1 MKEHKVEG
9 LICLKDDLGIE
20 YKVSRIEYI
29 IWENGEFEY
38 RFIPNYQII
47 DLLDS
52 SVFQGIPGLDLSL
65 RQNIYI
71 RRNRIPVFISE
82 RTPAA
87 NREDLWNLLED
98 CDMQYLNPLEW
109 LIKTDTK
116 YIGDRL
122 YVRKDESENVYCLKT
137 VDTDTSKLNRTVDI
151 IRKILD
157 YICFGYDVVYDGFII
172 GQSNRKDC
180 YNLLYRLYKKET
192 KHLKQLQKDGIEKAK
207 AEGRYRGRKGLQ
219 VDDTK
224 LFEVCKKYRNKQIS
238 ANEAAH
244 LLNMSK
250 STFFRRLKKT
260 EVNINEHSKPS
271 IQT

>member
-20 YKVSRIEYI
+20 YMVSGIEYI
-29 IWENGEFEY
+29 LWENEEFEY

-65 RQNIYI
+65 REYSYT
-71 RRNRIPVFISE
+71 RRNRVPVFISE

-122 YVRKDESENVYCLKT
+122 YVRKAEYENIYCQKII
-137 VDTDTSKLNRTVDI
+137 DTKALKLNRTVDI
-151 IRKILD
+151 IRKLLD
-157 YICFGYDVVYDGFII
+157 YICFGYDVEYDGFII
-172 GQSNRKDC
+172 SQSNRKDC

-192 KHLKQLQKDGIEKAK
+192 KHLKQLQKDGIEKART
-207 AEGRYRGRKGLQ
+207 EGKYRGRKSIQ

-224 LFEVCKKYRNKQIS
+224 LFEVCRKYKNKQIS
-238 ANEAAH
+238 ANEAAR

-260 EVNINEHSKPS
+260 EVTVK
-271 IQT
+271 